1 MTDKLKKIFNG
12 IKEYFLSIFIFI
24 IIWGIYVKISGVAEY
39 IVPSPIKVIK
49 RLFEIMISGEIW
61 PHFFATSGIIFIGYF
76 IGIALGLIFG
86 YMIEKITFLKK
97 MILPYIIFFQ
107 TAPKI
112 ALVPLFVIWFGLG
125 LTSKLILIISM
136 VFFPIMVSTMDGISS
151 VPKDMRNLMKILNAN
166 KYQIIFKMEL
176 PYSMPMIFSGLKIG
190 MVQAIIGAI
199 VAEWISGKIGLGYI
213 LIFASSTFDTTLL
226 IAGIFFTIIVGIFYY
241 ELVNIIEKKVLYW
254 HESQFIK

>member
-1 MTDKLKKIFNG
+1 M
-12 IKEYFLSIFIFI
+12 
-24 IIWGIYVKISGVAEY
+24 
-39 IVPSPIKVIK
+39 
-49 RLFEIMISGEIW
+49 
-61 PHFFATSGIIFIGYF
+61 
-76 IGIALGLIFG
+76 GLIFG

-199 VAEWISGKIGLGYI
+199 VAEWISGKVGLGYI